1 MDDTTP
7 AMNPEAISQLIDQ
20 AHRLYC
26 QQTGQQIRMRMDR
39 QRMWYELIRNGF
51 TLEDIK
57 KVITYLQREIREGRR
72 NVGALKI
79 SNLTQPERFEEDL
92 AISRVRLRPPKKP
105 AASPQPIPNP
115 DPDQLEQKRKR
126 SLQLIQELKKSIH

>member
-1 MDDTTP
+1 
-7 AMNPEAISQLIDQ
+7 MNPETIRQLIDQ

-26 QQTGQQIRMRMDR
+26 QQTGQQIHMRMDR
-39 QRMWYELIRNGF
+39 QRMWYELIRSGF
-51 TLEDIK
+51 TLEEIK

-79 SNLTQPERFEEDL
+79 SNLTQLERFEEDL
-92 AISRVRLRPPKKP
+92 AISRVQLHPPAKP
-105 AASPQPIPNP
+105 APIPQPQPKIQPE
-115 DPDQLEQKRKR
+115 QLEQIRQR

>member
-1 MDDTTP
+1 MDGTAP
-7 AMNPEAISQLIDQ
+7 AMKPDTINQLIDQ

-39 QRMWYELIRNGF
+39 HRMWYELIRSGF

-79 SNLTQPERFEEDL
+79 SNLTQPDRFEEDL
-92 AISRVRLRPPKKP
+92 AISQVRLRPPKKP
-105 AASPQPIPNP
+105 AAISQPKPELN
-115 DPDQLEQKRKR
+115 PDQLDQKRKR
-126 SLQLIQELKKSIH
+126 SLQLIQELKKSFH